1 MIARLPPE
9 KHQAIIDMGFGGLL
23 TFACR
28 ELRYE
33 LCRWLISQYDFTYHR
48 LKMATGS
55 AVNVNEQH
63 VSQVMG
69 IPNSGEDLVIVKR
82 TGPSNRTYTLRVLEQ
97 NLDNLPV
104 GDDFLKSFLIFSC
117 ATLLAPNSK
126 LEGSHDLWDTIWDSD
141 LGVQRNWAKFLV
153 QHLEDDIREYRQ
165 KQPTYIRGCLMFLQ
179 VQSRVHSILQLGS
192 TLFTFYFKTHRYC
205 NSII

>member
-1 MIARLPPE
+1 ME
-9 KHQAIIDMGFGGLL
+9 FGSLL

-33 LCRWLISQYDFTYHR
+33 LCGWLISHYDFTYHR
-48 LKMATGS
+48 LKMATSS
-55 AVNVNEQH
+55 AVTVNEQH
-63 VSQVMG
+63 VSQVMD

-82 TGPSNRTYTLRVLEQ
+82 TGPSNRTYTLKVLEQ

-104 GDDFLKSFLIFSC
+104 GDDFFKSFLIFSC

-126 LEGSHDLWDTIWDSD
+126 LEGSHDLWDTIWDFD
-141 LGVQRNWAKFLV
+141 LG
-153 QHLEDDIREYRQ
+153 DDIREYRQ

-179 VQSRVHSILQLGS
+179 LFYMTFFYMPSVIVKAQEQPQSTAHMHVPSVALISIASDDDTKVLHS
-192 TLFTFYFKTHRYC
+192 H
-205 NSII
+205 

>member
-1 MIARLPPE
+1 
-9 KHQAIIDMGFGGLL
+9 MGFGGLL
-23 TFACR
+23 TFAYR
-28 ELRYE
+28 EMRYE
-33 LCRWLISQYDFTYHR
+33 LCGWLISQYDFTYHR

-69 IPNSGEDLVIVKR
+69 IPNTGEDLVIVKR

-104 GDDFLKSFLIFSC
+104 GDDFLKTFLIFSC

-126 LEGSHDLWDTIWDSD
+126 LEGSHDL
-141 LGVQRNWAKFLV
+141 
-153 QHLEDDIREYRQ
+153 
-165 KQPTYIRGCLMFLQ
+165 
-179 VQSRVHSILQLGS
+179 
-192 TLFTFYFKTHRYC
+192 
-205 NSII
+205 